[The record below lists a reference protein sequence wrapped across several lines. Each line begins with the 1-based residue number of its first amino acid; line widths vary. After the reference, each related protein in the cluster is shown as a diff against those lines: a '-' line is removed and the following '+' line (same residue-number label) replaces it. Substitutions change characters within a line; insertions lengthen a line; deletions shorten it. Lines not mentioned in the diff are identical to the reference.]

1 VPDDGGFDRHH
12 LPGAVV
18 DLPTP
23 ASPAVRDD
31 IRPTRAGDPVRRCT
45 HFSLSLSAS
54 RRLCRWVAWNIDG
67 ATKVTTTGDHR
78 QFVLDPAYGPG
89 DQVGPELYA
98 KNPLDQGHIAAFSD
112 VSWGTPEVA
121 AVARRESCFFSNI
134 TPQLDSFNRS
144 DLKGVWGELENEIA
158 KENKVAGQKLSEVGG
173 PILGADDLEFQGVL
187 VPREFWK
194 IVAYVEAG
202 KLRAK
207 AFRLT
212 QKDLDGKLGL
222 LPLDEFRI
230 YQQPIAEISTET
242 GLDFGRLTPAD
253 TAPRPAKPA
262 AVAGPHVRRIT
273 SLADV
278 TARGW

>member
-67 ATKVTTTGDHR
+67 AAKVTTTGDHR

-112 VSWGTPEVA
+112 VSWGAPEVA
-121 AVARRESCFFSNI
+121 ALARRESCYFTNI

-144 DLKGVWGELENEIA
+144 DLKGVWGKLENEIA
-158 KENKVAGQKLSEVGG
+158 KENKVAEQKLSELGG
-173 PILGADDLEFQGVL
+173 PILGAGDLEFHGVL

-194 IVAYVEAG
+194 IVAYVEDG
-202 KLRAK
+202 TLRAK

-212 QKDLDGKLGL
+212 QQDLDGKLGL
-222 LPLDEFRI
+222 LLDEFRI
-230 YQQPIAEISTET
+230 YQQPIAEIGNET
-242 GLDFGRLTPAD
+242 GLDFGPLARAD
-253 TAPRPAKPA
+253 TAPRPARPA
-262 AVAGPHVRRIT
+262 VGAGPHVRRIT

-278 TARGW
+278 TAPGW